1 MTRYGNRFDKVSKRK
16 HISMSR
22 KGGKAHVA
30 KGRAAIT
37 DPKERSE
44 IARRAAMIRWHGK
57 ETEVKSE

>member
-1 MTRYGNRFDKVSKRK
+1 MANFGNRFDKVPKRRRVALG
-16 HISMSR
+16 R
-22 KGGKAHVA
+22 KGGKARVA
-30 KGRAAIT
+30 KGRATIA